1 VTPSRYGDRR
11 RLRIG
16 ILGGSFNPAHA
27 GHLHIARA
35 ALARLRLNEVWL
47 LVSPGNPL
55 KDGRDMA
62 PLAVRLASARA
73 IADGR
78 RVIATDIER
87 HFHRRTTQNTLTKL
101 HMLFPCAQFVW
112 LMGADNLVQ
121 LPRWNRWMDIARHTV
136 FAVLPRP
143 TYNHAALAA
152 QAAHRLR
159 PWRMRTRSAI
169 ALAAMMPPAW
179 VFLDVRQ
186 HQASATAIRQAADP
200 GRKTIA
206 RKPTTPAPPGTKPPA
221 KRAVKAPPV
230 LAGVAKPIG
239 SLRKKAATAGPR
251 GKREKP
257 ATSEKLDGLQALIV
271 TSLEDDK
278 AEGVLAIDLAGRAA
292 FADRMVIATGL
303 ADRQIS
309 AMATH
314 LEKKLR
320 EAGIKRVQIEG
331 LGGSD
336 WVLIDAG
343 DIVVHLFKPD
353 ARVLYGLER
362 MWGSEFDEPAVQT
375 V

>member
-1 VTPSRYGDRR
+1 MTPPRYGDRR
-11 RLRIG
+11 RIRIG
-16 ILGGSFNPAHA
+16 ILGGSFNPAHE

-35 ALARLRLNEVWL
+35 ALKRLRLDQVWL

-55 KDGRDMA
+55 KDGADMA
-62 PLAVRLASARA
+62 PLAVRLASAQA
-73 IADGR
+73 LADGR
-78 RVIATDIER
+78 QVIATDIER
-87 HFHRRTTQNTLTKL
+87 HFGSSNTQNTLAEL
-101 HMLFPCAQFVW
+101 HRLFPCARLLW
-112 LMGADNLVQ
+112 LMGADNLEQ
-121 LPRWNRWMDIARHTV
+121 FPRWNRWMDIARHTQ

-143 TYNHAALAA
+143 TYNQAALAS
-152 QAAHRLR
+152 QAAQRLR
-159 PWRMRTRSAI
+159 PWRV
-169 ALAAMMPPAW
+169 ALHRAPALTDMKAPAW

-186 HQASATAIRQAADP
+186 HHASATAIRQAEQS
-200 GRKTIA
+200 RRQTVA
-206 RKPTTPAPPGTKPPA
+206 RKPAPPAATGAKLPA
-221 KRAVKAPPV
+221 KRAAAPGLP
-230 LAGVAKPIG
+230 GVAKPVG

-257 ATSEKLDGLQALIV
+257 GASDKLDSLQKLIV
-271 TSLEDDK
+271 GSLEDDK
-278 AEGVLAIDLAGRAA
+278 AEDVVALDLAGRAA

-320 EAGIKRVQIEG
+320 DAGIKRVQIEG
-331 LGGSD
+331 AGGSD

-353 ARVLYGLER
+353 SRVLYGLER